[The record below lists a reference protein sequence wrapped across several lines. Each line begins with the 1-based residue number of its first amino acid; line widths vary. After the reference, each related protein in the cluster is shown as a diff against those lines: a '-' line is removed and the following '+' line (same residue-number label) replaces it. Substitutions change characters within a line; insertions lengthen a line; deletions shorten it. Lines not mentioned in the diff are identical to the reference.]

1 MSSLCEIKPSLSDYL
16 FLLNPLTDEADY
28 NYCILKD
35 MVVGM
40 GTEILMNDHVLVFCV
55 PEAFQHVRDNM
66 QELNGAGAKE
76 TDLLFLRHLLDS
88 PVVKGLVQVTQTTP
102 H

>member
-40 GTEILMNDHVLVFCV
+40 GTEILMNDHVLVCCV